1 MFSVVARWGF
11 ENDAC
16 IYNHLTI
23 SRVDALH
30 RRSKPVLEHIKAV
43 HYFSSDQDFLIEGIL
58 PRMLRKVELKYR
70 RSVSQAHSFFA
81 VISRWVVSVM
91 PSGSE
96 LHHETFF
103 HMRDVVFK

>member
-1 MFSVVARWGF
+1 
-11 ENDAC
+11 
-16 IYNHLTI
+16 
-23 SRVDALH
+23 
-30 RRSKPVLEHIKAV
+30 
-43 HYFSSDQDFLIEGIL
+43 
-58 PRMLRKVELKYR
+58 MLRKVELKYR